1 MKIYNKLS
9 DTLEDIGTTE
19 DNKIRMYVCG
29 ITVYDDCH
37 IGHARTIVVFDILRR
52 YLIHK
57 GKELVYVQNFTDVD
71 DKIINRAKLDG
82 KSPDEISSKYIESYF
97 EDFSKLNVLK
107 ADFYPKATD
116 HIIEIINAIKILKE
130 KNYTYTTLNGVYFKV
145 RAFPNYGNLSKK
157 QIDEL
162 EEGTRI
168 EIDKLKEDPL
178 DFALWKFSSDVPN
191 WESPWGRG
199 RPGWHIECSV
209 MVSKFLGNEIE
220 IHGGGTDLIFPHH
233 ENEIAQSETFNEK
246 KLAKLWMHV
255 GMITINSEKMSKSLR
270 NMIVLKSA
278 LKKWGSNVLRL
289 YLISSQYSK
298 PMDYNDEILQESLQ
312 KWRQIE
318 HCIYELRTTKNVA
331 ENMDE
336 FEDKCN
342 GFLNDF
348 LSSLDS
354 NLNTPLALTSFMKL
368 VSYVNN
374 LSSSEKLTIR
384 MSDKALPIVDTIMDI
399 IGIKLME
406 IDNDTKFKIEE
417 MIDRRDNLRAEKK
430 FQAADNL
437 RKKIFELFD
446 VELTDH
452 SKYTSWKKKE
462 RIEFECEQL

>member
-57 GKELVYVQNFTDVD
+57 GKELIYVQNFTDVD

-145 RAFPNYGNLSKK
+145 RAFPNYGKLSKK

-162 EEGTRI
+162 EQGTRI

-318 HCIYELRTTKNVA
+318 HCIYELRTTKNVS

-342 GFLNDF
+342 GFLNNF

-399 IGIKLME
+399 IGIKIVE

-462 RIEFECEQL
+462 RIEFECERL

>member
-9 DTLEDIGTTE
+9 DTLEDIDITE

-52 YLIHK
+52 YLNHK

-97 EDFSKLNVLK
+97 EDFSELNVLK

-116 HIIEIINAIKILKE
+116 HIIEIIRAIKILKE

-145 RAFPNYGNLSKK
+145 RAFPNYGKLSKK
-157 QIDEL
+157 HIDEL

-246 KLAKLWMHV
+246 KLAKVWMHV

-318 HCIYELRTTKNVA
+318 HCIYELRTTKNVS
-331 ENMDE
+331 ENMYE

-348 LSSLDS
+348 LSALDS

-374 LSSSEKLTIR
+374 LSSSEKLTIS
-384 MSDKALPIVDTIMDI
+384 MSEKTLPIVDIIMEI
-399 IGIKLME
+399 IGIK
-406 IDNDTKFKIEE
+406 IIAVDDDAKIKIEE
-417 MIDRRDNLRAEKK
+417 LIDRRNNLRVEKK
-430 FQAADNL
+430 FQEADNL
-437 RKKIFELFD
+437 RKKIYELFD

-452 SKYTSWKKKE
+452 TNYTSWKKKE
-462 RIEFECEQL
+462 RIEFESERS

>member
-71 DKIINRAKLDG
+71 DKIINRAKLNG

-116 HIIEIINAIKILKE
+116 HIIEIIKAIKILKE
-130 KNYTYTTLNGVYFKV
+130 KNYTYTTLNGIYFKV
-145 RAFPNYGNLSKK
+145 RAFPNYGKLSKK

-168 EIDKLKEDPL
+168 ETDKLKEDPL

-199 RPGWHIECSV
+199 RPGWHIECSA

-318 HCIYELRTTKNVA
+318 NCIYELRTTKNMS
-331 ENMDE
+331 ESMDG
-336 FEDKCN
+336 FNKCK

-348 LSSLDS
+348 LFALDS

-374 LSSSEKLTIR
+374 LSSSEKLTTR
-384 MSDKALPIVDTIMDI
+384 MSDKALPIVDTIMNI
-399 IGIKLME
+399 IGIKIME
-406 IDNDTKFKIEE
+406 VDNDTKIKIEE
-417 MIDRRDNLRAEKK
+417 MIDRRNNLRVEKK

-452 SKYTSWKKKE
+452 SEYTSWKKKE
-462 RIEFECEQL
+462 RIEFEYEGL

>member
-1 MKIYNKLS
+1 LKIYNKLS

-57 GKELVYVQNFTDVD
+57 GKELIYVQNFTDVD

-145 RAFPNYGNLSKK
+145 RAFPNYGKLSKK

-318 HCIYELRTTKNVA
+318 HCIYELRTTKNVS

-342 GFLNDF
+342 GFLNNF

-399 IGIKLME
+399 IGIKIVE

-462 RIEFECEQL
+462 RIEFECERL

>member
-19 DNKIRMYVCG
+19 DNRIRMYVCG

-37 IGHARTIVVFDILRR
+37 IGHARTIVIFDILRR

-116 HIIEIINAIKILKE
+116 HIIEIIKAIKILKE
-130 KNYTYTTLNGVYFKV
+130 KNYTYSTLNGVYFKV
-145 RAFPNYGNLSKK
+145 RAFPNYGKLSKK

-168 EIDKLKEDPL
+168 EPDKLKEDPL

-278 LKKWGSNVLRL
+278 LKRWGSNVLRL

-318 HCIYELRTTKNVA
+318 NCIYELRTTKNVS
-331 ENMDE
+331 ENMDK

-348 LSSLDS
+348 LSALDS

-368 VSYVNN
+368 VSYLNK
-374 LSSSEKLTIR
+374 LSSSEKLTTR
-384 MSDKALPIVDTIMDI
+384 MSDKALPIVDTIMNI
-399 IGIKLME
+399 IGIKVME
-406 IDNDTKFKIEE
+406 IDNGTKIKIEE
-417 MIDRRDNLRAEKK
+417 MIDRRNNLRAEKK

-437 RKKIFELFD
+437 RKKIFELFAI
-446 VELTDH
+446 ELTDH

-462 RIEFECEQL
+462 RIEFEYE

>member
-19 DNKIRMYVCG
+19 DNKIRMYICG

-82 KSPDEISSKYIESYF
+82 KSPYEISSKYIESYF

-145 RAFPNYGNLSKK
+145 RAFPNYGKLSKK

-270 NMIVLKSA
+270 NMIVLKNA
-278 LKKWGSNVLRL
+278 LQKWGSNVLRL

-318 HCIYELRTTKNVA
+318 NCIYELRTTKNVS

-336 FEDKCN
+336 FEDKCD

-348 LSSLDS
+348 LSALDS
-354 NLNTPLALTSFMKL
+354 NLNTPLALTSLMRL

-374 LSSSEKLTIR
+374 LSSSEKLSIR

-399 IGIKLME
+399 IGIKVVE
-406 IDNDTKFKIEE
+406 IDNDTKIKIEE
-417 MIDRRDNLRAEKK
+417 MIDRRNNLRAEKK

-452 SKYTSWKKKE
+452 STYTSWKKKE
-462 RIEFECEQL
+462 KIYFECEPS

>member
-1 MKIYNKLS
+1 LKIYNKLS

-71 DKIINRAKLDG
+71 DKIINRAKFDG

-116 HIIEIINAIKILKE
+116 HIIEIIKAIKILKE
-130 KNYTYTTLNGVYFKV
+130 KNYTYSTLNGVYFKV
-145 RAFPNYGNLSKK
+145 RAFPNYGKLSKK

-168 EIDKLKEDPL
+168 EPDKLKEDPL

-278 LKKWGSNVLRL
+278 LKRWGSNVLRL

-318 HCIYELRTTKNVA
+318 NCVYELRTTKNVS
-331 ENMDE
+331 ENMDK
-336 FEDKCN
+336 FEGKCK

-348 LSSLDS
+348 LSALDS

-374 LSSSEKLTIR
+374 LSSLEKLSIR
-384 MSDKALPIVDTIMDI
+384 MSDKALPIVDTIMNI
-399 IGIKLME
+399 IGIKIMK
-406 IDNDTKFKIEE
+406 IDIGTKIKIEE
-417 MIDRRDNLRAEKK
+417 MIDRRNNLRAEKK

-437 RKKIFELFD
+437 RKKVFELFD

-462 RIEFECEQL
+462 RIEFEYE

>member
-19 DNKIRMYVCG
+19 DNKIRIYVCG

-116 HIIEIINAIKILKE
+116 HIIEIIKAIKILKE
-130 KNYTYTTLNGVYFKV
+130 KNYTYSTLNGVYFKV
-145 RAFPNYGNLSKK
+145 RAFPNYGKLSKK

-168 EIDKLKEDPL
+168 ETDKLKEDPL

-199 RPGWHIECSV
+199 RPGWHIECSA

-318 HCIYELRTTKNVA
+318 NCIYELRTTKNVS
-331 ENMDE
+331 ESMDE
-336 FEDKCN
+336 FENKCK

-348 LSSLDS
+348 LFALDS

-374 LSSSEKLTIR
+374 LSSSEKLTSR

-399 IGIKLME
+399 IGIKIKE
-406 IDNDTKFKIEE
+406 IDSDTKIKIEE
-417 MIDRRDNLRAEKK
+417 MIDRRNNLRVEKK

-462 RIEFECEQL
+462 RIEFEYEGL

>member
-1 MKIYNKLS
+1 LKIYNKLS

-19 DNKIRMYVCG
+19 HNKIRMYVCG

-82 KSPDEISSKYIESYF
+82 KSPNEISSKYIESYF

-116 HIIEIINAIKILKE
+116 HINEIINAIKILKE
-130 KNYTYTTLNGVYFKV
+130 KNYTYSTPNGIYFKV
-145 RAFPNYGNLSKK
+145 RSFPEYGKLSKK

-168 EIDKLKEDPL
+168 ESDKLKEDPL

-246 KLAKLWMHV
+246 KLAKLWVHV

-270 NMIVLKSA
+270 NMIVLKRA

-312 KWRQIE
+312 KWKQIE
-318 HCIYELRTTKNVA
+318 NCVYELRTTKNVS
-331 ENMDE
+331 ESMDE
-336 FEDKCN
+336 FEDKCK

-348 LSSLDS
+348 LSALDS
-354 NLNTPLALTSFMKL
+354 NLNTPLALTLFMRL

-374 LSSSEKLTIR
+374 LSSLEKLTTR
-384 MSDKALPIVDTIMDI
+384 MSDKALPIVDTIMNI
-399 IGIKLME
+399 IGIKIME
-406 IDNDTKFKIEE
+406 IDKDTKIKIEE
-417 MIDRRDNLRAEKK
+417 MIDCRNKLRAEKK

-437 RKKIFELFD
+437 RRKIFELFN

-462 RIEFECEQL
+462 RIEFEYK

>member
-1 MKIYNKLS
+1 LKIYNKLS

-19 DNKIRMYVCG
+19 DNKIRIYVCG

-57 GKELVYVQNFTDVD
+57 GRELVYVQNFTDVD

-116 HIIEIINAIKILKE
+116 HIIEMINAIKILKE

-145 RAFPNYGNLSKK
+145 RAFPNYGKLSKK
-157 QIDEL
+157 QIDKL

-168 EIDKLKEDPL
+168 ETDKLKEDPL

-209 MVSKFLGNEIE
+209 MVSKLLGNEIE

-233 ENEIAQSETFNEK
+233 ENEIAQSETLNEK

-255 GMITINSEKMSKSLR
+255 GMITINSDKMSKSLK

-318 HCIYELRTTKNVA
+318 HCIYELRTTKNLS

-384 MSDKALPIVDTIMDI
+384 MSDKAQPIVDTIMDI
-399 IGIKLME
+399 IGIKIVE

-417 MIDRRDNLRAEKK
+417 MINRRDNLRAEKK

-462 RIEFECEQL
+462 RIEFECERL

>member
-97 EDFSKLNVLK
+97 EDFFKLNVLK

-116 HIIEIINAIKILKE
+116 HIIEIIRAIKILKE
-130 KNYTYTTLNGVYFKV
+130 KNYTYTTLHGVYFKV
-145 RAFPNYGNLSKK
+145 RAFPNYGKLSKK

-246 KLAKLWMHV
+246 KLAKIWMHV

-270 NMIVLKSA
+270 NMIVLKNA
-278 LKKWGSNVLRL
+278 LKKWGSNILRL

-318 HCIYELRTTKNVA
+318 HCIYELRTTKNVS
-331 ENMDE
+331 ENMVE

-342 GFLNDF
+342 GLLNDF
-348 LSSLDS
+348 LSALDS

-384 MSDKALPIVDTIMDI
+384 MSEKALPIVDTIMDI
-399 IGIKLME
+399 IGIKIMTV
-406 IDNDTKFKIEE
+406 DNDTKIKIEE
-417 MIDRRDNLRAEKK
+417 MIDRRNNLRAEKK
-430 FQAADNL
+430 FQEADNL

-452 SKYTSWKKKE
+452 TNYTSWKKRE
-462 RIEFECEQL
+462 RIEFESERS

>member
-1 MKIYNKLS
+1 LKIYNKLS

-116 HIIEIINAIKILKE
+116 HIIEMINAIKILKE

-145 RAFPNYGNLSKK
+145 RAFPNYGKLSKK

-168 EIDKLKEDPL
+168 ETDKLKEDPL

-209 MVSKFLGNEIE
+209 MVSKLLGNEIE

-233 ENEIAQSETFNEK
+233 ENEIAQSETLNEK

-255 GMITINSEKMSKSLR
+255 GMITINSDKMSKSLK

-318 HCIYELRTTKNVA
+318 HCIYELRTTKNLS

-384 MSDKALPIVDTIMDI
+384 MSDKAQPIVDTIMDI
-399 IGIKLME
+399 IGIKIVE

-417 MIDRRDNLRAEKK
+417 MINRRDNLRAEKK

-462 RIEFECEQL
+462 RIEFECERL